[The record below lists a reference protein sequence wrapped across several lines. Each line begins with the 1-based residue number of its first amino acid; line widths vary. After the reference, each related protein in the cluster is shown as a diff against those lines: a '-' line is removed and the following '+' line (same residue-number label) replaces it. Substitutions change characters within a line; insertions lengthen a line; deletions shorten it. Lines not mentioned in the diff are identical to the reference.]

1 VRQLEERSVDHADEE
16 LEKNTSDRK
25 RFGEE
30 SYEVWYA
37 KGRFPF
43 ALVSPEGTLAAI
55 IWYGPDRIPTGDDG
69 EWSTIAF
76 RSYRPYRG
84 TGIMRDFSRR
94 VIEEHG
100 RDCPGNRLWLETH
113 VTNAAG
119 LALYRKLGFV
129 EKQLIRDGKRVLMI
143 LGPP

>member
-1 VRQLEERSVDHADEE
+1 MPPPSLYSCQQIGVLTGRDGTPFAILRGLSRDHVRQLEERSVDHADEE

-76 RSYRPYRG
+76 
-84 TGIMRDFSRR
+84 
-94 VIEEHG
+94 
-100 RDCPGNRLWLETH
+100 
-113 VTNAAG
+113 
-119 LALYRKLGFV
+119 
-129 EKQLIRDGKRVLMI
+129 
-143 LGPP
+143 